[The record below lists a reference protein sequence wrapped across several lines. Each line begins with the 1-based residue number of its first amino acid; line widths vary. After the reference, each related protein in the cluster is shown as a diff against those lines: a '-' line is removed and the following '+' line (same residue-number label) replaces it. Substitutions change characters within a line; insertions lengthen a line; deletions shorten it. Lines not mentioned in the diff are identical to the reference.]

1 MPGFWTSVA
10 LLGALYAA
18 CFAGKRF
25 YKNEK
30 RRRIIASPF
39 PGSWKRTLLKNVS
52 LYRKIP
58 PALREK
64 LNNSI
69 KLFIA
74 EKRFEGCNG
83 LVVTDE
89 IRVIIAG
96 QACMLLMNRPNKNYP
111 GLTSILVYPSAYL
124 APGRMHIEGGAY
136 VEGPQIRAGESWTR
150 GVVVLAWDHVQ
161 RESARNYGGK
171 NVVLHEFAHQLD
183 QEDGRANGVPILS
196 DQSRYASWSTVFQN
210 NYQKLRN
217 RAHQEDTLLDE
228 YGTLN
233 PAEFF
238 AVATETFFK
247 KPLEMKLQEPELYG
261 ELEEYYRIDPA
272 EWFDPEKEDE
282 SPYPLQ

>member
-10 LLGALYAA
+10 LIGVLCATFL
-18 CFAGKRF
+18 AGRRL

-30 RRRIIASPF
+30 RRRIIAAPF
-39 PGSWKRTLLKNVS
+39 PDSWERTLLKNVS
-52 LYRKIP
+52 LYRKVP
-58 PALREK
+58 PALRER
-64 LNNSI
+64 LRNSI

-83 LVVTDE
+83 LVVTEE
-89 IRVIIAG
+89 IRVTIAG
-96 QACMLLMNRPNKNYP
+96 QACLLLMNRPNKNYP

-124 APGRMHIEGGAY
+124 AQGRMHLEGGAY

-161 RESARNYGGK
+161 KESSRIYGGK

-183 QEDGRANGVPILS
+183 QEDGIANGVPVLS
-196 DQSRYASWSTVFQN
+196 DQSRYASWSAVFQN
-210 NYQKLRN
+210 NFQKLRT
-217 RAHQEDTLLDE
+217 RAYQEDTLLDE

-238 AVATETFFK
+238 AVATEAFFK
-247 KPLEMKLQEPELYG
+247 KPFEMKIEKPDLYAELK
-261 ELEEYYRIDPA
+261 EYYRIDPA
-272 EWFDPEKEDE
+272 EWLEAEKEGE
-282 SPYPLQ
+282 HPLP